1 MADDDDDDDDH
12 NDNHQNN
19 DDHDDDND
27 DDDERSEVSIEFNF
41 ETDNMSSIA
50 STLYPVENS
59 TY

>member
-1 MADDDDDDDDH
+1 MADDDDDH
-12 NDNHQNN
+12 TDNHQNN
-19 DDHDDDND
+19 DDHDDDDND

-41 ETDNMSSIA
+41 EADNMSSIA

>member
-1 MADDDDDDDDH
+1 MADDDDDH

-19 DDHDDDND
+19 DDHDDDDND

-41 ETDNMSSIA
+41 EGDNMSSIA